1 MVYVRTKGGN
11 HAKLAPMNNLPYG
24 TLRAFL
30 TPFLMVLFRPK
41 VKGLRN
47 VPASGPL
54 ILASNHLS
62 FSDSI
67 FMPLVV
73 PRKVTFLAKSEYF
86 TSPGPKGL
94 LKKLTFIALGQVPV
108 DRSGGR
114 RSEAALIT
122 GLEVL
127 AGGNS
132 LGIYPEGTRSP
143 DGRLYKGR
151 TGIARLAIESGAVD
165 CVFVSDGISSLIEK
179 ISLCSEPYPD
189 YAIRELVPQFEDLN
203 ISQEGF
209 QNASVALDT
218 LESKETQVLKAFCQ
232 LKSIADIAKQ
242 TQISKVKVEEVLTK
256 IQTLLMLDTR
266 SQLVLRMYRFGALAL

>member
-1 MVYVRTKGGN
+1 M
-11 HAKLAPMNNLPYG
+11 ANLPYG
-24 TLRAFL
+24 LLRAFL
-30 TPFLMVLFRPK
+30 TPFLMILFRPK

-47 VPASGPL
+47 VPVNGPV
-54 ILASNHLS
+54 IIASNHLS
-62 FSDSI
+62 FSDSV

-122 GLEVL
+122 GLKVL
-127 AGGNS
+127 AEGNC

-151 TGIARLAIESGAVD
+151 TGIARLAIESGAPIIPVAM
-165 CVFVSDGISSLIEK
+165 FNTEK
-179 ISLCSEPYPD
+179 IQPTGKVIPKIMRVKMIFGEPIYLTGD
-189 YAIRELVPQFEDLN
+189 STDNQLLRD
-203 ISQEGF
+203 
-209 QNASVALDT
+209 
-218 LESKETQVLKAFCQ
+218 ETDGLMR
-232 LKSIADIAKQ
+232 
-242 TQISKVKVEEVLTK
+242 K
-256 IQTLLMLDTR
+256 IQELSGQEYVDIYATR
-266 SQLVLRMYRFGALAL
+266 RKAEMSEEE

>member
-1 MVYVRTKGGN
+1 MI
-11 HAKLAPMNNLPYG
+11 
-24 TLRAFL
+24 
-30 TPFLMVLFRPK
+30 LFRPK

-47 VPASGPL
+47 VPGNGPL
-54 ILASNHLS
+54 IIASNHLS

-122 GLEVL
+122 GLKML
-127 AGGNS
+127 AEGKC

-151 TGIARLAIESGAVD
+151 TGIARLAIESGAPIIPVAM
-165 CVFVSDGISSLIEK
+165 FNTEK
-179 ISLCSEPYPD
+179 IQPTGTVVPKVMRVGMIFGEPMYFEGDSTDLLHLRDVTDKIMSTIQEMSGQEYVDIYATKAKKSLD
-189 YAIRELVPQFEDLN
+189 ED
-203 ISQEGF
+203 
-209 QNASVALDT
+209 
-218 LESKETQVLKAFCQ
+218 ES
-232 LKSIADIAKQ
+232 
-242 TQISKVKVEEVLTK
+242 
-256 IQTLLMLDTR
+256 
-266 SQLVLRMYRFGALAL
+266 

>member
-1 MVYVRTKGGN
+1 V
-11 HAKLAPMNNLPYG
+11 
-24 TLRAFL
+24 
-30 TPFLMVLFRPK
+30 
-41 VKGLRN
+41 
-47 VPASGPL
+47 
-54 ILASNHLS
+54 IIASNHLS

-122 GLEVL
+122 GLKVL
-127 AGGNS
+127 AEGKC

-151 TGIARLAIESGAVD
+151 TGIARLAIESGAPIIPVAM
-165 CVFVSDGISSLIEK
+165 FNTEK
-179 ISLCSEPYPD
+179 IQPTGTVVPKVMRVEMIFGEPLYFEGD
-189 YAIRELVPQFEDLN
+189 STDLLYLREVTDKIMATIQALSGQEYVDTYATKAKKNLEED
-203 ISQEGF
+203 
-209 QNASVALDT
+209 
-218 LESKETQVLKAFCQ
+218 ES
-232 LKSIADIAKQ
+232 
-242 TQISKVKVEEVLTK
+242 
-256 IQTLLMLDTR
+256 
-266 SQLVLRMYRFGALAL
+266 

>member
-1 MVYVRTKGGN
+1 V
-11 HAKLAPMNNLPYG
+11 LNNLPYG
-24 TLRAFL
+24 VLRAFL
-30 TPFLMVLFRPK
+30 TPFLMSAFRPK

-47 VPASGPL
+47 VPGKGPV
-54 ILASNHLS
+54 IIASNHLS

-114 RSEAALIT
+114 RSEAALLT
-122 GLEVL
+122 GLKIL
-127 AGGNS
+127 AEGNC

-151 TGIARLAIESGAVD
+151 TGIARLAIESGAP
-165 CVFVSDGISSLIEK
+165 II
-179 ISLCSEPYPD
+179 P
-189 YAIRELVPQFEDLN
+189 
-203 ISQEGF
+203 
-209 QNASVALDT
+209 VAMSNTD
-218 LESKETQVLKAFCQ
+218 
-232 LKSIADIAKQ
+232 
-242 TQISKVKVEEVLTK
+242 K
-256 IQTLLMLDTR
+256 IQPTGKIIPNLHRVGMIFGEPMYFEGDSTDLQYLRLVTDKIMKKIQEMSGQQYIDIYAPKR
-266 SQLVLRMYRFGALAL
+266 SKPDDINVSGEED

>member
-1 MVYVRTKGGN
+1 MIEN
-11 HAKLAPMNNLPYG
+11 IPYG

-30 TPFLMVLFRPK
+30 TPFLMILFRPK

-47 VPASGPL
+47 VPAKGPL
-54 ILASNHLS
+54 IIASNHLS

-122 GLEVL
+122 GLKVL
-127 AGGNS
+127 AEGDC

-143 DGRLYKGR
+143 DGRLYKAR
-151 TGIARLAIESGAVD
+151 TGIARLAIESGAPVVPVAMSNTEKIQPTGTVIPKVARVGM
-165 CVFVSDGISSLIEK
+165 VFGEPMYFEGDSTDLQHLRDVSDQIMKRIQELSGQEYVDTYAPKKKSS
-179 ISLCSEPYPD
+179 
-189 YAIRELVPQFEDLN
+189 ED
-203 ISQEGF
+203 E
-209 QNASVALDT
+209 D
-218 LESKETQVLKAFCQ
+218 
-232 LKSIADIAKQ
+232 
-242 TQISKVKVEEVLTK
+242 
-256 IQTLLMLDTR
+256 
-266 SQLVLRMYRFGALAL
+266 

>member
-1 MVYVRTKGGN
+1 MI
-11 HAKLAPMNNLPYG
+11 
-24 TLRAFL
+24 
-30 TPFLMVLFRPK
+30 LFRPK

-47 VPASGPL
+47 VPGTGPV
-54 ILASNHLS
+54 IIASNHLS

-114 RSEAALIT
+114 RSEAALIA
-122 GLEVL
+122 GLKVL
-127 AGGNS
+127 AEGKC

-151 TGIARLAIESGAVD
+151 TGIARLAIESGAPIIPVAM
-165 CVFVSDGISSLIEK
+165 FNTEK
-179 ISLCSEPYPD
+179 IQPTGSVVPKVMRVAMIFGEPMYFEGDPTD
-189 YAIRELVPQFEDLN
+189 LSYLRDVTDKIMSTIQDLSGQEYVDTYATKAKKSTEDE
-203 ISQEGF
+203 EG
-209 QNASVALDT
+209 
-218 LESKETQVLKAFCQ
+218 
-232 LKSIADIAKQ
+232 
-242 TQISKVKVEEVLTK
+242 
-256 IQTLLMLDTR
+256 
-266 SQLVLRMYRFGALAL
+266 

>member
-1 MVYVRTKGGN
+1 
-11 HAKLAPMNNLPYG
+11 MNNLPYG
-24 TLRAFL
+24 LLRAFL

-41 VKGLRN
+41 VKGLRH
-47 VPASGPL
+47 VPGSGPV
-54 ILASNHLS
+54 IIASNHLS

-122 GLEVL
+122 GLKVL
-127 AGGNS
+127 AEGKC

-151 TGIARLAIESGAVD
+151 TGIARLAIESGAPIIPVAM
-165 CVFVSDGISSLIEK
+165 FNTEK
-179 ISLCSEPYPD
+179 IQPTGTVVPKVMRVEMIFGEPMYFD
-189 YAIRELVPQFEDLN
+189 GDSSDLLYLRDVTDKIMQTIQALSGQEYVDTYATKAKKN
-203 ISQEGF
+203 QEEE
-209 QNASVALDT
+209 
-218 LESKETQVLKAFCQ
+218 ES
-232 LKSIADIAKQ
+232 
-242 TQISKVKVEEVLTK
+242 
-256 IQTLLMLDTR
+256 
-266 SQLVLRMYRFGALAL
+266 

>member
-1 MVYVRTKGGN
+1 MKINV
-11 HAKLAPMNNLPYG
+11 NNLPYG
-24 TLRAFL
+24 VLRAFL
-30 TPFLMVLFRPK
+30 TPFLMLAFRPK

-47 VPASGPL
+47 VPATGPV
-54 ILASNHLS
+54 IIASNHLS

-122 GLEVL
+122 GLQVL
-127 AGGNS
+127 AENEC

-151 TGIARLAIESGAVD
+151 TGIARIAIESGAPVIP
-165 CVFVSDGISSLIEK
+165 VAMFNTEK
-179 ISLCSEPYPD
+179 IQPTGKVIPKIMRVKMVFGEPMF
-189 YAIRELVPQFEDLN
+189 FEGDSSDLLYLRD
-203 ISQEGF
+203 
-209 QNASVALDT
+209 VTD
-218 LESKETQVLKAFCQ
+218 
-232 LKSIADIAKQ
+232 
-242 TQISKVKVEEVLTK
+242 QIMKK
-256 IQTLLMLDTR
+256 IQELSGQEYVDIYASRRKDELKDE
-266 SQLVLRMYRFGALAL
+266 SED

>member
-1 MVYVRTKGGN
+1 M
-11 HAKLAPMNNLPYG
+11 LNNLPYG
-24 TLRAFL
+24 VLRAFL
-30 TPFLMVLFRPK
+30 TPFLMSAFRPK

-47 VPASGPL
+47 VPGKGPV
-54 ILASNHLS
+54 IIASNHLS

-114 RSEAALIT
+114 RSEAALLT
-122 GLEVL
+122 GLKIL
-127 AGGNS
+127 AEGNC

-151 TGIARLAIESGAVD
+151 TGIARLAIESGAPV
-165 CVFVSDGISSLIEK
+165 I
-179 ISLCSEPYPD
+179 P
-189 YAIRELVPQFEDLN
+189 
-203 ISQEGF
+203 
-209 QNASVALDT
+209 VAMSNTD
-218 LESKETQVLKAFCQ
+218 
-232 LKSIADIAKQ
+232 
-242 TQISKVKVEEVLTK
+242 K
-256 IQTLLMLDTR
+256 IQPTGKIIPNLHRVGMIFGEPMYFEGDSTDL
-266 SQLVLRMYRFGALAL
+266 QYLRVVTDQIMKTIQEMSGQEYIDIYAPKKSKSDDINVSGEED

>member
-1 MVYVRTKGGN
+1 
-11 HAKLAPMNNLPYG
+11 MNNLPYG
-24 TLRAFL
+24 VLRAFL

-41 VKGLRN
+41 VKGLRH
-47 VPASGPL
+47 VPSSGPV
-54 ILASNHLS
+54 IIASNHLS

-122 GLEVL
+122 GLKVL
-127 AGGNS
+127 AEGKC

-151 TGIARLAIESGAVD
+151 TGIARLAIESGAPIIPVAM
-165 CVFVSDGISSLIEK
+165 FNTEK
-179 ISLCSEPYPD
+179 IQPTGTVVPKVMRVEMIFGEPMYFD
-189 YAIRELVPQFEDLN
+189 GDSSDLLYLRDVTDKIMQTIQALSGQEYVDTYATKAKKNLED
-203 ISQEGF
+203 
-209 QNASVALDT
+209 D
-218 LESKETQVLKAFCQ
+218 ES
-232 LKSIADIAKQ
+232 
-242 TQISKVKVEEVLTK
+242 
-256 IQTLLMLDTR
+256 
-266 SQLVLRMYRFGALAL
+266 

>member
-1 MVYVRTKGGN
+1 
-11 HAKLAPMNNLPYG
+11 MNNLPYG
-24 TLRAFL
+24 ILRAFL
-30 TPFLMVLFRPK
+30 TPFLMILFRPK
-41 VKGLRN
+41 VKGLRR

-54 ILASNHLS
+54 IIASNHLS

-86 TSPGPKGL
+86 TSPGPNGL

-122 GLEVL
+122 GLKVL
-127 AGGNS
+127 AEGKC

-151 TGIARLAIESGAVD
+151 TGIARLAIESGAPIIPVAM
-165 CVFVSDGISSLIEK
+165 FNTEK
-179 ISLCSEPYPD
+179 IQPTGTVVPKVMRVKMIFGEPMYFEGDSTDLQYLRDVTDQIMSRIQEMSGQEYVDTYATKAKKSAEESED
-189 YAIRELVPQFEDLN
+189 
-203 ISQEGF
+203 
-209 QNASVALDT
+209 
-218 LESKETQVLKAFCQ
+218 
-232 LKSIADIAKQ
+232 
-242 TQISKVKVEEVLTK
+242 
-256 IQTLLMLDTR
+256 
-266 SQLVLRMYRFGALAL
+266 

>member
-1 MVYVRTKGGN
+1 MSYGAIA
-11 HAKLAPMNNLPYG
+11 AKLCFVFNNLPYG
-24 TLRAFL
+24 LLRAFL
-30 TPFLMVLFRPK
+30 TPFLMSAFRPK

-47 VPASGPL
+47 VPSKGPV
-54 ILASNHLS
+54 IIASNHLS

-122 GLEVL
+122 GLKVL
-127 AGGNS
+127 AEGNC

-151 TGIARLAIESGAVD
+151 TGIARLAIESGAP
-165 CVFVSDGISSLIEK
+165 II
-179 ISLCSEPYPD
+179 P
-189 YAIRELVPQFEDLN
+189 
-203 ISQEGF
+203 
-209 QNASVALDT
+209 VAMSNTD
-218 LESKETQVLKAFCQ
+218 
-232 LKSIADIAKQ
+232 
-242 TQISKVKVEEVLTK
+242 K
-256 IQTLLMLDTR
+256 IQPTGKVIPNLHRVGMIFGEPMYFSGDSTDLLYLRTVTDQIMNKIQEMSGQEYLDIYAPKK
-266 SQLVLRMYRFGALAL
+266 SKPDEINVAGDED

>member
-1 MVYVRTKGGN
+1 MI
-11 HAKLAPMNNLPYG
+11 
-24 TLRAFL
+24 
-30 TPFLMVLFRPK
+30 LFRPK

-47 VPASGPL
+47 VPGTGPV
-54 ILASNHLS
+54 IIASNHLS

-94 LKKLTFIALGQVPV
+94 LKKITFIALGQVPV

-122 GLEVL
+122 GLKVL
-127 AGGNS
+127 AEGKC

-151 TGIARLAIESGAVD
+151 TGIARLAIESGAPIIPVAM
-165 CVFVSDGISSLIEK
+165 FNTEK
-179 ISLCSEPYPD
+179 IQPTGTVVPKVMRVEMIFGEPMYFDGDSTDLLYLRDVTDKIMATIQSLSGQEYVD
-189 YAIRELVPQFEDLN
+189 TYATKAKKSAEET
-203 ISQEGF
+203 EG
-209 QNASVALDT
+209 
-218 LESKETQVLKAFCQ
+218 
-232 LKSIADIAKQ
+232 
-242 TQISKVKVEEVLTK
+242 
-256 IQTLLMLDTR
+256 
-266 SQLVLRMYRFGALAL
+266 

>member
-1 MVYVRTKGGN
+1 
-11 HAKLAPMNNLPYG
+11 
-24 TLRAFL
+24 
-30 TPFLMVLFRPK
+30 MVLFRPK
-41 VKGLRN
+41 VIGLRN
-47 VPASGPL
+47 VPVTGPV

-62 FSDSI
+62 FSDSV

-122 GLEVL
+122 GLKVL
-127 AGGNS
+127 SDGNC

-151 TGIARLAIESGAVD
+151 TGLVRLALESGAP
-165 CVFVSDGISSLIEK
+165 II
-179 ISLCSEPYPD
+179 P
-189 YAIRELVPQFEDLN
+189 
-203 ISQEGF
+203 
-209 QNASVALDT
+209 VAMFDT
-218 LESKETQVLKAFCQ
+218 
-232 LKSIADIAKQ
+232 D
-242 TQISKVKVEEVLTK
+242 K
-256 IQTLLMLDTR
+256 IQPTGKVIPKIMRVKMVFGEPIYLKGDSTNLQLLRDLTDDLMRKIQALSGQEYVDIFATRRKAELDE
-266 SQLVLRMYRFGALAL
+266 AE

>member
-1 MVYVRTKGGN
+1 M
-11 HAKLAPMNNLPYG
+11 NLPYG
-24 TLRAFL
+24 LLRAFL

-41 VKGLRN
+41 VIGLRN
-47 VPASGPL
+47 VPVTGPV

-86 TSPGPKGL
+86 TAPGPKGL
-94 LKKLTFIALGQVPV
+94 LKKLTFLALGQVPV

-122 GLEVL
+122 GLKVL
-127 AGGNS
+127 SDGNC

-151 TGIARLAIESGAVD
+151 TGLVRLALESGAP
-165 CVFVSDGISSLIEK
+165 II
-179 ISLCSEPYPD
+179 P
-189 YAIRELVPQFEDLN
+189 
-203 ISQEGF
+203 
-209 QNASVALDT
+209 VAMFDT
-218 LESKETQVLKAFCQ
+218 
-232 LKSIADIAKQ
+232 D
-242 TQISKVKVEEVLTK
+242 K
-256 IQTLLMLDTR
+256 IQPTGKVIPKIMRVKMVFGEPIYLKGDSTNLQLLRDLTDELMRKIQELSGQEYVDIFATKR
-266 SQLVLRMYRFGALAL
+266 KAEID

>member
-1 MVYVRTKGGN
+1 
-11 HAKLAPMNNLPYG
+11 
-24 TLRAFL
+24 
-30 TPFLMVLFRPK
+30 MVLFRPK
-41 VKGLRN
+41 VKGLRH
-47 VPASGPL
+47 VPASGPV
-54 ILASNHLS
+54 IIASNHLS

-122 GLEVL
+122 GLKVL
-127 AGGNS
+127 AEGKC

-151 TGIARLAIESGAVD
+151 TGIARLAIESGAPIIPVAM
-165 CVFVSDGISSLIEK
+165 FNTEK
-179 ISLCSEPYPD
+179 IQPTGTVVPKVMRVEMIFGEPMYFEGD
-189 YAIRELVPQFEDLN
+189 STDLQHLRDVTDKIMSTIQALSGQEYVDTYATKAKKSTEED
-203 ISQEGF
+203 EG
-209 QNASVALDT
+209 
-218 LESKETQVLKAFCQ
+218 
-232 LKSIADIAKQ
+232 
-242 TQISKVKVEEVLTK
+242 
-256 IQTLLMLDTR
+256 
-266 SQLVLRMYRFGALAL
+266 